1 MPDDIKTTP
10 SAGTGAAPVDTSI
23 KPAFFRLRA
32 QLLDDGR
39 SNTPIAET
47 DNMWARLKVY
57 ASGGENTLHAHP
69 NEDHMFIILAGEATF
84 YGPNGEEKPL
94 GRNEGIMLPAGSFY
108 HFHATSA
115 EPLVLLRVGC
125 GANDREDHLKRI
137 AIDGGPL
144 PGKSKANK
152 WKAPVYRDGEYYE

>member
-1 MPDDIKTTP
+1 MPDETRP
-10 SAGTGAAPVDTSI
+10 APAGI
-23 KPAFFRLRA
+23 KPTPFQMRA

-39 SNTPIAET
+39 SNIPLAET

-69 NEDHMFIILAGEATF
+69 NEDHMFIVLAGEATF
-84 YGPNGEEKPL
+84 FGPNGEDSVL
-94 GRNEGIMLPAGSFY
+94 GRNQGIMLPAGCFY
-108 HFHATSA
+108 HFRSTAE

-125 GANDREDHLKRI
+125 AVNDREAHKERT

-152 WKAPVYRDGEYYE
+152 WKAPVYRPDAYYE

>member
-1 MPDDIKTTP
+1 MPDEP
-10 SAGTGAAPVDTSI
+10 RGAPAGAGL
-23 KPAFFRLRA
+23 KPTLFRMRA

-39 SNTPIAET
+39 SNTPLAET

-69 NEDHMFIILAGEATF
+69 NEDHMFIVLAGEATF
-84 YGPNGEEKPL
+84 FGPEGEETTL
-94 GRNEGIMLPAGSFY
+94 TRNTGIMLPAGCLY
-108 HFHATSA
+108 HFRSTAE

-125 GANDREDHLKRI
+125 TANDREAHKERTG
-137 AIDGGPL
+137 ADGGPL

-152 WKAPVYRDGEYYE
+152 WKAPVYRPDAWFE

>member
-1 MPDDIKTTP
+1 MPDEP
-10 SAGTGAAPVDTSI
+10 RVAPAAGL
-23 KPAFFRLRA
+23 KPTIFRMRA

-39 SNTPIAET
+39 SNTPLAET

-69 NEDHMFIILAGEATF
+69 NEDHMFIVLAGEATF
-84 YGPNGEEKPL
+84 FGPEGEETTL
-94 GRNEGIMLPAGSFY
+94 GRNNGIMLPAGCLY
-108 HFHATSA
+108 HFRSTAE

-125 GANDREDHLKRI
+125 AANDREAHRERTG
-137 AIDGGPL
+137 ADGGPL

-152 WKAPVYRDGEYYE
+152 WKAPAYRPDAWYE